1 MSINLTLV
9 GQAITFLIFVWFT
22 MRFVWPPLIK
32 AMQERQKTIA
42 DGLAAAVKG
51 QQELA
56 QAEDKIQEQVRETKQ
71 QAAVIIEK
79 AYHRADQ
86 IIEEAKEQARV
97 EGDRIL
103 AAAQEE
109 LAQSM
114 ARARETLRKEVVILA
129 MQGAERV
136 LNRSIDAEAHN
147 EMLQQLATEMK
158 A

>member
-22 MRFVWPPLIK
+22 MKFVWPPLVR

-56 QAEDKIQEQVRETKQ
+56 QAEEKIQEQMRETKQ
-71 QAAVIIEK
+71 QAAGIIEK

-103 AAAQEE
+103 LAAQEE
-109 LAQSM
+109 MAQSM
-114 ARARETLRKEVVILA
+114 ARAREALRKEVVTLA

-136 LNRSIDAEAHN
+136 LNRSIDEKAHN
-147 EMLQQLATEMK
+147 EMLQQLVTEMK